1 MKPGIQLKPQDVLVL
16 LKLITWKEAKSWGY
30 ASLAKALFMSLSE
43 VHSAIK
49 RAQFAEL
56 YDPLTK
62 RPIRANF
69 SEFLLHGLRYAFPA
83 QILKGTRGIPTAH
96 AAFPLKGKIVS
107 SDEDN
112 YVWPSRLGKT
122 KGKGIEP
129 LYRSVPHSAMKDPN
143 LYELLVLIDALRVG
157 RIREKDLAKKILQ
170 ERLASL

>member
-1 MKPGIQLKPQDVLVL
+1 MVSEVGP
-16 LKLITWKEAKSWGY
+16 WGY

-62 RPIRANF
+62 RPIRTNF

-96 AAFPLKGKIVS
+96 AAPPLKGKIVS
-107 SDEDN
+107 SDDDS
-112 YVWPSRLGKT
+112 YVWSSRLGKT

-129 LYRSVPHSAMKDPN
+129 LYRSAPRAAAKDPA
-143 LYELLVLIDALRVG
+143 LYELLALLDALRVG
-157 RIREKDLAKKILQ
+157 RSREKDLAKKILQ